1 MAKKR
6 EQRQAMYYNTSANAY
21 KYDVSVEEY
30 YDDAPQTAAAPA
42 AAPRPK
48 KKLRAIVTGAAVA
61 AFCLAL
67 GMVRVAQYER
77 LSAANLRVNKLR
89 STISSIEEEI
99 ETLNVK
105 LEYAMDIN
113 SVQLIARDELGM
125 DYPEHE
131 QVVAAALPEA
141 PAMPPRPRRRRS
153 RANRRSPPRAR
164 SESRK
169 APLPCRAMPPFP
181 FPCRKSRGENNEII
195 ALPEK
200 SLS

>member
-141 PAMPPRPRRRRS
+141 PAMLAAAPAEETEQGEQAQPAEGTIGKPEGAAAVPRYAAVPVS
-153 RANRRSPPRAR
+153 VP
-164 SESRK
+164 EEQG
-169 APLPCRAMPPFP
+169 
-181 FPCRKSRGENNEII
+181 GE
-195 ALPEK
+195 
-200 SLS
+200 

>member
-30 YDDAPQTAAAPA
+30 YDDAPRTAAAAPA

-61 AFCLAL
+61 AFCLTL

-77 LSAANLRVNKLR
+77 LSAANLRVNKLK

-131 QVVAAALPEA
+131 QVVAAALPELPAMLAAA
-141 PAMPPRPRRRRS
+141 PAEETEQSEQAQPAEGTIGKPESAVPRYAAVPVS
-153 RANRRSPPRAR
+153 VP
-164 SESRK
+164 EEQG
-169 APLPCRAMPPFP
+169 
-181 FPCRKSRGENNEII
+181 GE
-195 ALPEK
+195 
-200 SLS
+200 